1 MTTQQK
7 MLFAIN
13 FEPAAPTPLTR
24 ARRAGASTPHSGS
37 ATSKAA
43 AEAIRPEAATLSAEV
58 FGFII
63 STGERGATDHEQ
75 QTALGIDGNTQRPRR
90 RALQQRGL
98 IIDSGHRRKTP
109 SGREAVVWIAAP
121 GKDGARP

>member
-1 MTTQQK
+1 MTQLLLFPTQY
-7 MLFAIN
+7 
-13 FEPAAPTPLTR
+13 EPAAPTPLTR
-24 ARRAGASTPHSGS
+24 ARRSGRSTPHSGS

-43 AEAIRPEAATLSAEV
+43 AEAIRPEAGTLSAEV

-63 STGERGATDHEQ
+63 STGERGATDAEIQRGLHLSGDTE
-75 QTALGIDGNTQRPRR
+75 RPRR

-98 IIDSGHRRKTP
+98 IIDSGRRRKTP

-121 GKDGARP
+121 CKGPAKT

>member
-1 MTTQQK
+1 MTQLLLFPTQY
-7 MLFAIN
+7 
-13 FEPAAPTPLTR
+13 EPAAPTPLTR
-24 ARRAGASTPHSGS
+24 ARRSGRSTPHSGS

-43 AEAIRPEAATLSAEV
+43 AEAIRPEAGTLSAEV

-63 STGERGATDHEQ
+63 STGERGATDAEIQRGLHLSGDTE
-75 QTALGIDGNTQRPRR
+75 RPRR

-109 SGREAVVWIAAP
+109 AARLAAVWIAAP
-121 GKDGARP
+121 GKGAPEA